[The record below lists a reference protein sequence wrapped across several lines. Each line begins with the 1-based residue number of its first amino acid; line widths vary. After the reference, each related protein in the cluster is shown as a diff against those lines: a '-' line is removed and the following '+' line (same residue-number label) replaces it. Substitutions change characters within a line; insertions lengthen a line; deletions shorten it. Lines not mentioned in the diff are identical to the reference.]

1 MEENGRRSHWFLKT
15 LLIVGLVLLAVYL
28 IRNWDLVKSKLA
40 SWTKDHD
47 QEIVAEQ
54 PTATSPSYEWETLQG
69 QVNDLRNEVERLK
82 DESQQ
87 LKNEIQQLKNGQQTT
102 NSKPIPVQKTEPE
115 KPLVQ
120 TTPVVT
126 QPTAPAPAQ
135 QSTSATQQPSGT
147 FDPNA
152 ITLANYTHDYINYDA
167 SVSLKN
173 NTSHPVSKVTGR
185 MIYYDM
191 NGNMLDYYDF
201 TKAVNIDAGMVKNL
215 ELPGYGHNDYYGY
228 YKSQLYPLDRSR
240 KYKVSFE
247 LKSYK

>member
-1 MEENGRRSHWFLKT
+1 MQDE
-15 LLIVGLVLLAVYL
+15 
-28 IRNWDLVKSKLA
+28 
-40 SWTKDHD
+40 
-47 QEIVAEQ
+47 
-54 PTATSPSYEWETLQG
+54 
-69 QVNDLRNEVERLK
+69 VNELHNEVEQLK
-82 DESQQ
+82 QEVQQ
-87 LKNEIQQLKNGQQTT
+87 LKNTKPTASPKQIPAATSTPATPVPQPSTPAAQQTI
-102 NSKPIPVQKTEPE
+102 SASQSS
-115 KPLVQ
+115 
-120 TTPVVT
+120 TPV
-126 QPTAPAPAQ
+126 AQ
-135 QSTSATQQPSGT
+135 QSSAS
-147 FDPNA
+147 FDPKA

-228 YKSQLYPLDRSR
+228 YKSQLYPLDRNR

>member
-28 IRNWDLVKSKLA
+28 IRNKDLVKSKFA

-102 NSKPIPVQKTEPE
+102 NSKPIPVQKNGAR
-115 KPLVQ
+115 K
-120 TTPVVT
+120 TTGPNDSGCY
-126 QPTAPAPAQ
+126 PTYYTC
-135 QSTSATQQPSGT
+135 SRTTINVSYTATFWYFRSQCHHVG
-147 FDPNA
+147 
-152 ITLANYTHDYINYDA
+152 
-167 SVSLKN
+167 
-173 NTSHPVSKVTGR
+173 
-185 MIYYDM
+185 
-191 NGNMLDYYDF
+191 
-201 TKAVNIDAGMVKNL
+201 
-215 ELPGYGHNDYYGY
+215 ELYA
-228 YKSQLYPLDRSR
+228 
-240 KYKVSFE
+240 
-247 LKSYK
+247 